1 MRWIPTPIP
10 SSEKRASKN
19 YANEKGALD
28 HEQVQN
34 AVERIFQKEYRIER
48 LTPEAEA
55 GRLAGSR
62 LLVGSSLIVGGKAR
76 TGETSGARERKVAT
90 EIEMPHPIRLKN
102 DSTISLTPLGSS
114 PNNSDEVLNDLEG
127 VLKRVRPRDV
137 KNLTAAVNRVLK
149 RRKAKS

>member
-1 MRWIPTPIP
+1 
-10 SSEKRASKN
+10 
-19 YANEKGALD
+19 
-28 HEQVQN
+28 
-34 AVERIFQKEYRIER
+34 
-48 LTPEAEA
+48 
-55 GRLAGSR
+55 
-62 LLVGSSLIVGGKAR
+62 
-76 TGETSGARERKVAT
+76 
-90 EIEMPHPIRLKN
+90 MPHPIKLKR